1 MKIYRYYNSDMDFKV
16 DIAQMTNSIC
26 NVANSTAN
34 AIYNQASNGNGTQLV
49 SANCTLI
56 SSLLDC
62 LVSNFSCSFMQ
73 TYFNGKIFDSVNSLH
88 NTHQSG
94 SFGSREHQSL
104 LFCLFF

>member
-1 MKIYRYYNSDMDFKV
+1 MDFKV

-26 NVANSTAN
+26 NLVNSTAN
-34 AIYNQASNGNGTQLV
+34 VIYNQASNGNGTQLI

-73 TYFNGKIFDSVNSLH
+73 TYFNGKVLDCMNYFH
-88 NTHQSG
+88 NTYKIG
-94 SFGSREHQSL
+94 SFWGREH
-104 LFCLFF
+104 